1 MGEPL
6 QTGLCSHKV
15 PGSTLCLSLSPHLS
29 QAANLAPRKVC
40 ARHRVPFHAA
50 CLSARSL
57 SLSVVARLCQP
68 HRLIPGTGWLSAL
81 LSLCLGLSAKPEPL
95 SAQGLSRLS
104 DWRCPISPI
113 SFPLSLPLSCSAGA
127 SPPGPHTPPSPP
139 TNDRLG
145 VFCFGCLLLLS
156 RRCGEQSPKHPPP
169 LHHNLKL
176 PPRHNTSV
184 PKDRQQ

>member
-1 MGEPL
+1 MAHHMGEPL

-15 PGSTLCLSLSPHLS
+15 PGSTLCLSLSPRLS

-81 LSLCLGLSAKPEPL
+81 LSLCLGLSAKLEPL
-95 SAQGLSRLS
+95 SAQGLSLLS

-113 SFPLSLPLSCSAGA
+113 SFPLSLSLSLLLCRRV
-127 SPPGPHTPPSPP
+127 PP
-139 TNDRLG
+139 T
-145 VFCFGCLLLLS
+145 
-156 RRCGEQSPKHPPP
+156 P
-169 LHHNLKL
+169 L
-176 PPRHNTSV
+176 PTTTGWVSSASAAYCC
-184 PKDRQQ
+184 